1 MTVDELLQPF
11 LKTTKP
17 LQLEDNQQT
26 IPAWDSLAQLHII
39 FAIEEKIGG
48 ELSTEEVMALNSI
61 SNIVKVC
68 RKRGLDLQVECS

>member
-48 ELSTEEVMALNSI
+48 ELSTQEVMSLNSI
-61 SNIVKVC
+61 SNIVKLC
-68 RKRGLDLQVECS
+68 RERGLELEVESK